1 MSGPPLP
8 GPYDEDD
15 EHDTGLTGWEEQ
27 LEWAE
32 RGDLMPLIASL
43 RSAQSCGN
51 PNVLTFLADVLDG
64 KIKRPRGKPV
74 KRPNRTWWIDSNG
87 RPQMIDERDKR
98 RYQIAR
104 WIREHKAEHGK
115 RVFEAAA
122 TQFGIEENA
131 LVDMMRRSLKAIKKK
146 RST

>member
-1 MSGPPLP
+1 MTSS
-8 GPYDEDD
+8 EEEFDD
-15 EHDTGLTGWEEQ
+15 VDTGITGWEEQ

-43 RSAQSCGN
+43 RSAQSCSD
-51 PNVLTFLADVLDG
+51 PHVLTFLADVLDG

-98 RYQIAR
+98 HLEIKK
-104 WIREHKAEHGK
+104 WIREHKATPA
-115 RVFEAAA
+115 EAAKH
-122 TQFGIEENA
+122 FKMHENSLRA
-131 LVDMMRRSLKAIKKK
+131 LVNRAK
-146 RST
+146 RKRTSR

>member
-1 MSGPPLP
+1 MSTPLP
-8 GPYDEDD
+8 PAHGSWDDD
-15 EHDTGLTGWEEQ
+15 EVDTGVTGWEQQ

-43 RSAQSCGN
+43 RSAQSCSD
-51 PNVLTFLADVLDG
+51 PHVLTFLADVLDG

-74 KRPNRTWWIDSNG
+74 KRPNRTWWIDHKG
-87 RPQMIDERDKR
+87 QPQMIDERDKR
-98 RYQIAR
+98 RLEIKK

-115 RVFEAAA
+115 RVHEAAA
-122 TQFGIEENA
+122 KQFGMEEST
-131 LVDMMRRSLKAIKKK
+131 LVDLVRRSMPARK